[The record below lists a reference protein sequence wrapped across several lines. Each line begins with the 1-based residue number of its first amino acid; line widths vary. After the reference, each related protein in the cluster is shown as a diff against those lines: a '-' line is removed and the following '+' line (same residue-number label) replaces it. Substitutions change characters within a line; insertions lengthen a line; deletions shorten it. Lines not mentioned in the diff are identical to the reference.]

1 MAYGMIPVKIV
12 KRGILFGKI
21 RQFPLG
27 ALFPQR
33 ICTGRMY
40 NMDISRMNNSLNMLA
55 LQNLQNITAPN
66 LERSSQRLASGLR
79 INRAA
84 DDASG
89 LVNANRLQTQISGL
103 NKAFDA
109 AQTGINVANIADQGI
124 GGVTDR
130 LQRIRDLVLQAGS
143 GAQDNQSRQAIQ
155 DEINQ
160 NIQEIGRIADTT
172 QFNGLHLL
180 NGDAVSTAGI
190 RSGAPSGGIA
200 IASSQLSTRE
210 NYFTIRQ
217 VQTGSAQITGGE
229 AAGETQTINAGVQ
242 NARDIA
248 VTQGTFANGN
258 APASANDALTNLT
271 FNGVSLQNNGALQ
284 FQGTLA
290 DGRTAFTGAL
300 SIGAGGDVNSLV
312 AQIQQTI
319 DAAETAAG
327 VNSAAGTNSG
337 ETNAVYNPTTGRI
350 EFQNGADQ
358 GVSGFQIQFNAA
370 NANGQWQT
378 TTGITRAAEIGGAAS
393 GAQIGNSVAAITG
406 NTFDTGALTLEV
418 GNVTAANRRTVETNA
433 AFQTATGNPVQMDTN
448 LIGSV
453 FVGVTLAAGDTIAI
467 NGTNADG
474 TTFSNA
480 MTVSNVDL
488 GAGQGDAAT
497 MQDLIDELNMRDR
510 SQPAGGRGNPS
521 GFEAATAQLAP
532 DGRIQVVDD
541 IAAASQTNFT
551 LTVKDRSTGN
561 SAADNANI
569 VQQGAAQTASVSING
584 GPVQRVDA
592 GSRTTLYGQPIANGE
607 AAPQITLQF
616 GANLTAGTDE
626 INAARAEYAGSLNG
640 GAEVLFA
647 AGQQNV
653 QFDSGLRRNE
663 NAVLNFDAAVGVPG
677 LQDNGVGT
685 VVISATGREAN
696 FQIGAH
702 AGETKGIQ
710 FGDMRPQSLGLGQN
724 LSLDNIDVTNEGGVD
739 QALQIVDN
747 ALSQASDSRSR
758 IGAFSNGLEATS
770 NQLAVASE
778 NYLAS
783 RSRLADANYA
793 AEATRYASNQI
804 MLQSNLLVQ
813 SQTNNLTNAFFLD
826 LLR

>member
-1 MAYGMIPVKIV
+1 
-12 KRGILFGKI
+12 
-21 RQFPLG
+21 
-27 ALFPQR
+27 
-33 ICTGRMY
+33 
-40 NMDISRMNNSLNMLA
+40 MDISRMNNSLNMVALHN
-55 LQNLQNITAPN
+55 LQNLTAPN
-66 LERSSQRLASGLR
+66 LERSAQSLASGLR

-109 AQTGINVANIADQGI
+109 AQTGINIANIADQGL

-143 GAQDNQSRQAIQ
+143 GAQDGQSRRAIQ
-155 DEINQ
+155 DEIDQ
-160 NIQEIGRIADTT
+160 NVQEIGRIADTT

-190 RSGAPSGGIA
+190 RPGAPSGGIS
-200 IASSQLSTRE
+200 IAVSQLTTRE
-210 NYFTIRQ
+210 NYFTVRQ
-217 VQTGSAQITGGE
+217 IQSGSAQIASGE
-229 AAGETQTINAGVQ
+229 AAGETQTVNAGVQ
-242 NARDIA
+242 NVRDIA
-248 VTQGTFANGN
+248 VTQGTFAHGN
-258 APASANDALTNLT
+258 APAAADDALANTT
-271 FNGVSLQNNGALQ
+271 FNGVSLQNGGVIQ
-284 FQGTLA
+284 FQGMLA
-290 DGRTAFTGAL
+290 DGKTAFTGSL
-300 SIGAGGDVNSLV
+300 SISAGGDVNSLV
-312 AQIQQTI
+312 AQIQQTL

-327 VNSAAGTNSG
+327 VNTADGTNPG
-337 ETNAVYNPTTGRI
+337 ETNAVYNTNTGRL

-358 GVSGFQIQFNAA
+358 GVSRFQIQFNAA
-370 NANGQWQT
+370 NANGQLQT
-378 TTGITRAAEIGGAAS
+378 TTGITRAAEIGGAAT
-393 GAQIGNSVAAITG
+393 GAQIGNSVTAITG
-406 NTFDTGALTLEV
+406 NTFDTGALTLEI
-418 GNVTAANRRTVETNA
+418 GDVTAANRRIVETNA
-433 AFQTATGNPVQMDTN
+433 AFQTGTGGPAQADSN
-448 LIGSV
+448 LIGAV
-453 FVGVTLAAGDTIAI
+453 FEGVTLSAGDTIAI

-474 TTFSNA
+474 TTFSNTI
-480 MTVSNVDL
+480 TVSNVDL
-488 GAGQGDAAT
+488 GAGQGDAST
-497 MQDLIDELNMRDR
+497 MQDLIDELNQRDR
-510 SQPAGGRGNPS
+510 SQLAGGRGNPS

-541 IAAASQTNFT
+541 IAASSQTNFT
-551 LTVKDRSTGN
+551 LTVNDRSSGN
-561 SAADNANI
+561 AVADKANM

-584 GPVQRVDA
+584 GPNQRVEA
-592 GSRTTLYGQPIANGE
+592 GSMATLYGQPAADGE

-653 QFDSGLRRNE
+653 QFNSGLRQNE

-696 FQIGAH
+696 FQIGAN

-710 FGDMRPQSLGLGQN
+710 FGDMRPRTLGLGEG
-724 LSLDNIDVTNEGGVD
+724 LALENIDVTREGGVE
-739 QALQIVDN
+739 QALQIADN
-747 ALSQASDSRSR
+747 ALNQASDARSR

-783 RSRLADANYA
+783 RSRLADADYA
-793 AEATRYASNQI
+793 AEATRYASNQLL
-804 MLQSNLLVQ
+804 LQSNLLVQ
-813 SQTNNLTNAFFLD
+813 SQTNNLTSAFFLD